1 MRPIIKKIVLSGI
14 VLFLLMQLYQPVRN
28 VDYEQVSPLS
38 FSKTFLVPVKV
49 QTILQTSCFDCHS
62 NNSNYPWYSNI
73 QPVRAFMDS
82 HIKEGKENLNFS
94 EFDTYSTRKQQS
106 KLDRMIKQIK
116 SDEMP
121 LVSYTIIHRNA
132 ALNKKSKVILL
143 QWIEE
148 TKDSIS
154 TNN

>member
-28 VDYEQVSPLS
+28 VDYEQVSSLS
-38 FSKTFLVPVKV
+38 FSKTFLVPGKV

-94 EFDTYSTRKQQS
+94 EFGTYSTRKQQS

-121 LVSYTIIHRNA
+121 LASYTIIHRNA
-132 ALNKKSKVILL
+132 ALNKESKVVLL

-148 TKDSIS
+148 TKGSIS

>member
-1 MRPIIKKIVLSGI
+1 
-14 VLFLLMQLYQPVRN
+14 
-28 VDYEQVSPLS
+28 
-38 FSKTFLVPVKV
+38 
-49 QTILQTSCFDCHS
+49 
-62 NNSNYPWYSNI
+62 
-73 QPVRAFMDS
+73 MDS

-94 EFDTYSTRKQQS
+94 EFGTYSTRKQQS

-121 LVSYTIIHRNA
+121 LASYTIIHRNA
-132 ALNKKSKVILL
+132 GLNKESKVVLL

-148 TKDSIS
+148 TKGSIS